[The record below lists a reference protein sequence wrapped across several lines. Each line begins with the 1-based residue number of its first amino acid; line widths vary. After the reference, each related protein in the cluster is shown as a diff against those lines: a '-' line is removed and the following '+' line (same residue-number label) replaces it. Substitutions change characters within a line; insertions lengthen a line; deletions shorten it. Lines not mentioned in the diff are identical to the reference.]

1 MAIGAL
7 TMVGFVSMIIN
18 IIGLCITY
26 SLYLTL
32 HKFITVSYIVLIVI
46 AILIELRE
54 FFNQNLSH
62 KTTAEKSTGV
72 IVYACILGTL
82 GFNVGRAFLEHIN
95 SSSVTKR

>member
-32 HKFITVSYIVLIVI
+32 HKFITVSYIVFIVI
-46 AILIELRE
+46 AILIELLKRA
-54 FFNQNLSH
+54 SH
-62 KTTAEKSTGV
+62 APGLCPRGAEGAAAS
-72 IVYACILGTL
+72 I
-82 GFNVGRAFLEHIN
+82 
-95 SSSVTKR
+95 